1 MQNDIIEQENT
12 IIRIKIQQVR
22 NKKVTKIGNLP
33 YTTIDELT
41 KFLQLLKKKLACGG
55 SINEDHSL
63 LLQGDKSHTDLVKI
77 LKEHFENF
85 KIDLNGKII

>member
-55 SINEDHSL
+55 SIN
-63 LLQGDKSHTDLVKI
+63 
-77 LKEHFENF
+77 
-85 KIDLNGKII
+85 